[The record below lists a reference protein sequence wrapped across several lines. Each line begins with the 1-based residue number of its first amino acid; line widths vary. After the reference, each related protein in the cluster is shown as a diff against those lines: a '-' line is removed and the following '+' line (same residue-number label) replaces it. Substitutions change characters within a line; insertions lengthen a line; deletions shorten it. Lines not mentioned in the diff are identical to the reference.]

1 MQRKVVGA
9 LLLALALGVAA
20 CGGSGSKPLTAA
32 QLRTQA
38 SAVCRDVARRMLA
51 LETGA
56 SQATMHASL
65 ARAARVM
72 SDGLARLQ
80 ALKPPAQLA
89 GRYARFVAWK
99 GAQRDAARELSRPG
113 GRLSARS
120 RAAVRA
126 HQSPVWTL
134 AHQLDLPACA

>member
-1 MQRKVVGA
+1 MKRKMVGA
-9 LLLALALGVAA
+9 LVVALALGLAA

-38 SAVCRDVARRMLA
+38 SAVCRDVARRMQT
-51 LETGA
+51 LEA
-56 SQATMHASL
+56 SATQTTMRASL
-65 ARAARVM
+65 ARAAAVM
-72 SDGLARLQ
+72 SDGVTRLQ
-80 ALKPPAQLA
+80 VLKPPSQLA
-89 GRYARFVAWK
+89 ARYARFVAWK
-99 GAQRDAARELSRPG
+99 GTQRDAARELSRPG

-126 HQSPVWTL
+126 HESPVWVL